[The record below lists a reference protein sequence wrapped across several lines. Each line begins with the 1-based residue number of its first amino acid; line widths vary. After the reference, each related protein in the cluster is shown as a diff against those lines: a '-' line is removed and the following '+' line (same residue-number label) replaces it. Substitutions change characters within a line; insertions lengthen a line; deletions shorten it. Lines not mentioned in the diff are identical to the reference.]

1 MGELRVNCLEYE
13 DREWLLVWDNRKS
26 KRGGGRLEVTADT
39 AKTIKDWLKVRENI
53 DLPTGSEGFLFPPA
67 GEDGAKRHLTPGQI
81 AVIIRK
87 WTDAVPVL
95 LTEEIGEDGER
106 IPFDKQLVY
115 PYAFRH
121 SYAQRHADG
130 GVPIDVLRDL
140 MDHRSIQT
148 TQGYYKISQKR
159 KRQAV
164 NVMRL
169 RTLDRRG
176 KAAPMASATAY
187 EARSVAVPFG
197 NCIDPSNVKA
207 GGKACPLRFQC
218 AACPSYRPDPS
229 YLPAIEDHIRS
240 LKADKEMALMMEA
253 DDFVVRN
260 LDDQIAAFKGTA
272 ATMRHLMEGMDP
284 EERDE
289 VEKAATVLRK
299 VRAAQGGGGVS
310 LPMPSFPKRHEG
322 NGA

>member
-1 MGELRVNCLEYE
+1 
-13 DREWLLVWDNRKS
+13 
-26 KRGGGRLEVTADT
+26 
-39 AKTIKDWLKVRENI
+39 
-53 DLPTGSEGFLFPPA
+53 
-67 GEDGAKRHLTPGQI
+67 
-81 AVIIRK
+81 
-87 WTDAVPVL
+87 
-95 LTEEIGEDGER
+95 
-106 IPFDKQLVY
+106 
-115 PYAFRH
+115 
-121 SYAQRHADG
+121 
-130 GVPIDVLRDL
+130 
-140 MDHRSIQT
+140 
-148 TQGYYKISQKR
+148 
-159 KRQAV
+159 
-164 NVMRL
+164 MRL

-176 KAAPMASATAY
+176 KAAPMTSATAY

-284 EERDE
+284 QERDE
-289 VEKAATVLRK
+289 VEEAATVLRK

-322 NGA
+322 SGA